1 MLETSIRTLA
11 SLLFAV
17 VICVSFLAYLTASK
31 VRTTLLEPSFYTQVL
46 EDNNSYETIQA
57 GLISEIRDSEEVG
70 GLRDD
75 LGMDANEFDSLAQE
89 VIPIPYLK
97 TQLDGIITGVTS
109 YLRGEVE
116 DPQLFVELAQTI
128 ESMRR
133 ESLDYVDRRV
143 ESVEQ
148 TQPETVEDY
157 AREARN
163 LIDLIEG
170 GDIPSSVPSLAS
182 VPEPLLEVAIDQVLP
197 VLSRLEP
204 QAAASLEAQWPQVKA
219 LAIELPD
226 SPEAMKLAARSVA
239 SPYIDEAIA
248 EVRIHLDD
256 QDRFDFVEAAAEASD
271 MTREQFLE
279 DVNEVRDPVNAV
291 QGVGPTVSLVI
302 MAVATLLLALVNMPH
317 RASMIIW
324 PSVILI
330 VTGIIAIVISALL
343 SVTLANASFEICG
356 DAAEFACEP
365 AVDVLKEL
373 TRSLADF
380 PMLPSIALI
389 IIGALGATLGTI
401 LMFAADFRGGST
413 GPSRP
418 ANTTDDIPKEG
429 W

>member
-17 VICVSFLAYLTASK
+17 VICVSFLAFLTASK

-57 GLISEIRDSEEVG
+57 GLISEIGNSEEVG

-75 LGMDANEFDSLAQE
+75 LGMDANEFDSLAKN

-116 DPQLFVELAQTI
+116 DPQLFIELAQPI

-133 ESLDYVDRRV
+133 ESLDYVDSRV

-157 AREARN
+157 AREVRN

-170 GDIPSSVPSLAS
+170 GDIPSSVPSLAN
-182 VPEPLLEVAIDQVLP
+182 VPGPLLEAALDQVLP

-204 QAAASLEAQWPQVKA
+204 QAAASLEARWPEIKA
-219 LAIELPD
+219 IALEQPD
-226 SPEAMKLAARSVA
+226 SPEAMKVAARSVA

-248 EVRIHLDD
+248 EVRTHLDA
-256 QDRFDFVEAAAEASD
+256 QDRFDLVEAAAEASD
-271 MTREQFLE
+271 IPRDQFIE
-279 DVNEVRDPVNAV
+279 DIDEVRDPINAL
-291 QGVGPTVSLVI
+291 QGVGPTISLVI
-302 MAVATLLLALVNMPH
+302 MARGNRPPRPRQYAPPRFNDPLAKHNLHSNRHH
-317 RASMIIW
+317 RHSCLR
-324 PSVILI
+324 PPVIPPP
-330 VTGIIAIVISALL
+330 
-343 SVTLANASFEICG
+343 
-356 DAAEFACEP
+356 DRDP
-365 AVDVLKEL
+365 
-373 TRSLADF
+373 
-380 PMLPSIALI
+380 
-389 IIGALGATLGTI
+389 
-401 LMFAADFRGGST
+401 
-413 GPSRP
+413 
-418 ANTTDDIPKEG
+418 
-429 W
+429 